1 MLTGQQGQ
9 KDLKIEIDPNGSNNF
24 SLAGITPLQSVPY
37 ALSASPAGAASG
49 DLTGNYPA
57 PTIADNAVTSNKI
70 AYGSINLSK
79 LAPDV
84 TADINGKLN
93 ISDTAAM
100 LAPYAGS
107 VDVTASLATK
117 LNLSD
122 TSAML
127 NPYYRSV
134 TALND
139 LATKEDVANKSTDV
153 TTDGSSDTKYP
164 SVKSVKDYVDASS
177 TGSSTALANEITRA
191 TNAENTLTTNLNT
204 EITDRTNGDA
214 TMTTNL
220 NNEVTRATNAESFS
234 NK

>member
-1 MLTGQQGQ
+1 MLRP
-9 KDLKIEIDPNGSNNF
+9 I
-24 SLAGITPLQSVPY
+24 
-37 ALSASPAGAASG
+37 
-49 DLTGNYPA
+49 
-57 PTIADNAVTSNKI
+57 
-70 AYGSINLSK
+70 SI
-79 LAPDV
+79 
-84 TADINGKLN
+84 GKLN

-177 TGSSTALANEITRA
+177 TGSSTAWPMKLPIVPMRMILLKQT
-191 TNAENTLTTNLNT
+191 
-204 EITDRTNGDA
+204 
-214 TMTTNL
+214 
-220 NNEVTRATNAESFS
+220 
-234 NK
+234 